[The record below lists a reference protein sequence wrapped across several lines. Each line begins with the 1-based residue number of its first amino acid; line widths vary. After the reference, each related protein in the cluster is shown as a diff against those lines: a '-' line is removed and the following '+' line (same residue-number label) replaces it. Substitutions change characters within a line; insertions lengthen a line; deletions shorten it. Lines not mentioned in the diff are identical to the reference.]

1 MRQFAGAVCPRSGAG
16 LDSTNSSV
24 TEASDGHSANELG
37 LIHSTVGGCFS
48 VLQPANSKASSVHLV
63 RKIPSE
69 FTPQFTLWIAVWT
82 RREYLHA
89 VVGKSGPN
97 LVLHPRFHVSDN
109 KPLSAKRKSAIKAPA
124 MAPGMTGIGKK
135 PPQAIEL
142 EEAVLGACMLEQS
155 AVNAVIDILDP
166 AAFYK
171 DAHGEIYKGIK
182 DLFGRAEPI
191 DLLTVTEQLRKD
203 GTLGF
208 CGGPAYVAGL
218 TDRVASTANVEA
230 HARIVAQKFIQRELI
245 RISSETIE
253 AAFEDTTDV
262 FDLLDRSEQQLFEVA
277 EGNIRQGYQE
287 MGAVIRQVIDGIDQ
301 ARLNEEGVSGVPTGF
316 SDLDKITGGWQKSDM
331 VVLAARPGMGKTAFV
346 LSMARNMAVDHG
358 VPVAVFSLEM
368 SSAQLVQRLVAAES
382 ELSAEKFRK
391 GDLEDYEYQQLQ
403 TRIKKLAKAK
413 LFIDDTPALSVF
425 ELRAK
430 CRRLKQKH
438 GVNMIII
445 DYLQLMTAGSDSSKG
460 NREQEISTIS
470 RSIKSIAKELDVPVI
485 ALSQLSRSVET
496 RGGDKRP
503 ILSDLRESGAIEQDA
518 DIVCFIYRPEYYGLT
533 EDADGMDTENM
544 GELIVAKH
552 RNGGLDTVKLRF
564 TKHLA
569 KFSDYNAFAES
580 PFDGGGAMA
589 PNADFESGGAKTRT
603 VGSKMNG
610 PGEESPF

>member
-1 MRQFAGAVCPRSGAG
+1 MQWR
-16 LDSTNSSV
+16 LN
-24 TEASDGHSANELG
+24 
-37 LIHSTVGGCFS
+37 VG
-48 VLQPANSKASSVHLV
+48 
-63 RKIPSE
+63 
-69 FTPQFTLWIAVWT
+69 T
-82 RREYLHA
+82 
-89 VVGKSGPN
+89 N
-97 LVLHPRFHVSDN
+97 LVLHPIFIVADN
-109 KPLSAKRKSAIKAPA
+109 KSLSNKRKSAIKAPIV
-124 MAPGMTGIGKK
+124 APGMTGIGKK

-142 EEAVLGACMLEQS
+142 EEAVLGACMLES
-155 AVNAVIDILDP
+155 TAVNAVIDILEP
-166 AAFYK
+166 QAFYK
-171 DAHGEIYKGIK
+171 DAHGEIYKAVK
-182 DLFGRAEPI
+182 ELFGKSEPI
-191 DLLTVTEQLRKD
+191 DLLTVTEQLRKE
-203 GTLGF
+203 GVLGF
-208 CGGPAYVAGL
+208 CGGAAYIAGL
-218 TDRVASTANVEA
+218 TDRVASSANVEA

-245 RISSETIE
+245 RISGETIE

-287 MGAVIRQVIDGIDQ
+287 MGAVIRQVIEGIDQ
-301 ARLNEEGVSGVPTGF
+301 ARLNKDGVSGVPTGF
-316 SDLDKITGGWQKSDM
+316 TALDKLTGGWQKSDM

-346 LSMARNMAVDHG
+346 LSMARNMAVDHD

-368 SSAQLVQRLVAAES
+368 SSSQLVQRLVAAES

-403 TRIKKLAKAK
+403 SRITKLAKAK

-438 GVNMIII
+438 GINMVII
-445 DYLQLMTAGSDSSKG
+445 DYLQLMTAGGENSSKG

-518 DIVCFIYRPEYYGLT
+518 DIVCFIYRPEYYGIT
-533 EDADGMDTENM
+533 EDADGIDTENM

-552 RNGGLDTVKLRF
+552 RNGGLDTVKMKF

-569 KFSDYNAFAES
+569 KFSDYDAFADS
-580 PFDGGGAMA
+580 PFDSGGGMA
-589 PNADFESGGAKTRT
+589 PNENFANTGAKTMT
-603 VGSKMNG
+603 VGSRMNEK
-610 PGEESPF
+610 GEEPPF